1 MKFKKFREDVKT
13 PAKSHLP
20 SCGLD
25 IFMPDEFDIMPFET
39 KTVGLGFGVTIP
51 EGWCGI
57 LIPRSS
63 IAAKGLIIPHSAIDP
78 DYRGELHGIIT
89 NCSNTTQHVSVGQRL
104 MSLVCF
110 PCMNPF
116 LEEVEFFPDETE
128 RGTNGLGSSG
138 K

>member
-1 MKFKKFREDVKT
+1 MKIKLFRKDIILPK
-13 PAKSHLP
+13 KSHLP

-25 IFMPDEFDIMPFET
+25 IFMPEAFDIEPFET
-39 KTVGLGFGVTIP
+39 KTVGLGFGVMIP
-51 EGWCGI
+51 EGYCGI

-63 IAAKGLIIPHSAIDP
+63 IAAKGLIIQDAAIDP

-89 NCSNTTQHVSVGQRL
+89 NCSNVKQHVDVNQRL

-116 LEEVEFFPDETE
+116 LEQVDEFTDATD
-128 RGTNGLGSSG
+128 RGTKGLGSSG